1 MSRAYKWR
9 KAGVARLRR
18 TWVRF
23 AMLPL
28 VICVGAAGADNLPI
42 TRLGGA
48 AFSVAD
54 MEKSRQFYHG
64 VLALPEVVASK
75 DRAVYQI
82 NENQFV
88 EFSGGAGESFKLRYI
103 WMLTPDPDRL
113 ARILQ
118 SRGVAVKKGDGYISI
133 EDPEH
138 NEIRFVRPR
147 ARPKAAGGFS
157 DHLLHVGVN
166 SDHEPESMALYRDK
180 LNFRELQR
188 GGPSPAEIRWIM
200 LNMPGTPGDSVE
212 VMIAKAQ
219 PPAARQHICFEV
231 ADTQRTYKDL
241 TARGLPE
248 RNKPFP
254 AQNHRM
260 IMNLRDP
267 NGLRVEIMGEPT
279 K

>member
-1 MSRAYKWR
+1 MFISSGYKWAIL
-9 KAGVARLRR
+9 AGVALSCG
-18 TWVRF
+18 W
-23 AMLPL
+23 A
-28 VICVGAAGADNLPI
+28 ADNLPI

-48 AFSVAD
+48 AFQVAD
-54 MEKSRQFYHG
+54 MDKARQFYHG
-64 VLALPEVVASK
+64 VLALPEVVGTK
-75 DRAVYQI
+75 ERAVYQI

-88 EFSGGAGESFKLRYI
+88 EFSAGAAENFKLRYV

-113 ARILQ
+113 AKMLQ
-118 SRGVAVKKGDGYISI
+118 SRGVTVNKGDGFISI
-133 EDPEH
+133 HDPEN

-147 ARPKAAGGFS
+147 ARNRMEGGFS

-166 SDHEPESMALYRDK
+166 SDHEAESLALYKDK
-180 LNFRELQR
+180 LNFVELQR
-188 GGPSPAEIRWIM
+188 GGPSPSEIRWII
-200 LNMPGTPGDSVE
+200 LNMPETPGDWVE

-219 PPAARQHICFEV
+219 PPTARQHICFEV
-231 ADTQRTYKDL
+231 TDTQRTYKDL
-241 TARGLPE
+241 TSRGLPD

-267 NGLRVEIMGEPT
+267 NGLRVEIMGEQT